1 MAKRM
6 LIDASHPEETR
17 VVVQSGNRLEDFD
30 YETSSRKQLKGNIYL
45 AKITRV
51 EPSLQAAF
59 VDYGGNRHGFL
70 PFSEIHPDYYRI
82 PIADR
87 EALLAEEAALKSE
100 PADEIQDYGDNEL
113 PAIEAPEDA
122 GAADRS
128 EASSEQDDDNGAE
141 TTDGAEDDAQA
152 AEAAAGNDGSEAE
165 EQAEDGEEVAAAAE
179 APRDPEQVETEERVD
194 TVGGDE
200 MEEAQRRRA
209 QLLRRYKIQEVIKRR
224 QVLLVQVTKEERGN
238 KGAALTTY
246 LSLPGRYCVLMP
258 NTNKG
263 GGISRKISNASD
275 RRRLKGI
282 LSELDIPE
290 GIAVIVRTAGS
301 QRTKLEIR
309 RDYEYLLRLWD
320 SIRQS
325 TLQSTAPALIYEEAN
340 LIKRA
345 IRDLYSRDMDEVLVD
360 GEEGY
365 KAAKDFMKSL
375 TPSHAKKV
383 QQYKDI
389 NHPLF
394 QRYQVESQLDAMHS
408 NTVQLRS
415 GGYLVF
421 NQTEALVAVDVNSG
435 RATRERHIEETALKT
450 NLEAADEVGR
460 QLRLRDLA
468 GLIVIDFIDM
478 EESRRNREVERRLKE
493 ALKNDR
499 ARIQLGRISPFGLL
513 EMSRQRLRPSLF
525 ESSTET
531 CPHCRGDGRVRT
543 VESLALQVLRRL
555 EEEGIREPGGE
566 MSVTVPTQ
574 VALYLLNKKRHHV
587 VAIEERYDF
596 KVSVETDDHLATD
609 AFTIERDGVIAE
621 RRVAAPSEERRE
633 ERRDDRREGRRDDRG
648 EGRSEGRSEG
658 RGEGRREAAGDA
670 EGEDGERRRGR
681 RSRRGRRRRDDD
693 RGGEREDRPQEAR
706 GSDSRGRGG
715 RDSVTEVDEE
725 ETDVELEAEAERGV
739 DAEASEDEQKAE
751 RKRKRRGKRGG
762 RRRSRRRDDETSG
775 ETREATSESEGGD
788 AYEAE
793 TAETADGE
801 GYDGDGAG
809 DGARAESGGDEE
821 KPRGRRRSRGNRG
834 GRSRGRGQSGDAS
847 EPAEA
852 VSQASEEAQAEADTE
867 EAEEFGS
874 FTNGSHAEH
883 VAEPLPAAAAPTAT
897 TPPPD
902 ISATDPKVVIESA
915 TPGTSPSTEQA
926 AGEEVDTL
934 EPPHSDK
941 AEDDQPKRRGWWNR
955 FV

>member
-6 LIDASHPEETR
+6 LIDSSHPEETR

-59 VDYGGNRHGFL
+59 VEYGGNRHGFL

-87 EALLAEEAALKSE
+87 EALLAEEAALRSE
-100 PADEIQDYGDNEL
+100 AADEISDDSEVDP
-113 PAIEAPEDA
+113 PAIEAPERA
-122 GAADRS
+122 GAADSSDDAEDDGDSGRF
-128 EASSEQDDDNGAE
+128 EASDEDDSELEPEDAE
-141 TTDGAEDDAQA
+141 SEAEDDAEA
-152 AEAAAGNDGSEAE
+152 GPAGAAA
-165 EQAEDGEEVAAAAE
+165 
-179 APRDPEQVETEERVD
+179 DPEQLETEARVD
-194 TVGGDE
+194 IVGGDE
-200 MEEAQRRRA
+200 VEEAARRRA
-209 QLLRRYKIQEVIKRR
+209 QLMRRYKIQEVIKRR

-282 LSELDIPE
+282 LAELDIPE

-345 IRDLYSRDMDEVLVD
+345 VRDLYSRDMEEVLVD

-365 KAAKDFMKSL
+365 KAAKEFMKSL

-383 QQYKDI
+383 QQYKDT
-389 NHPLF
+389 NVPLF

-408 NTVQLRS
+408 TTVQLRS
-415 GGYLVF
+415 GGYVVL
-421 NQTEALVAVDVNSG
+421 NQTEALVAIDVNSG

-450 NLEAADEVGR
+450 NLEAAEEIGR

-493 ALKNDR
+493 ALRNDR

-525 ESSTET
+525 ESSTEL
-531 CPHCRGDGRVRT
+531 CPHCSGDGRVRT
-543 VESLALQVLRRL
+543 VESLTLQVLRRL
-555 EEEGIREPGGE
+555 EEEGIRDAGGE
-566 MSVTVPTQ
+566 MTVTVPTP
-574 VALYLLNKKRHHV
+574 VALYMLNRKRDHV
-587 VAIEERYDF
+587 VAIEQRYDF
-596 KVSVETDDHLATD
+596 RIAVETDDHLATD
-609 AFTIERDGVIAE
+609 AFTMARDGTIIE
-621 RRVAAPSEERRE
+621 RRVAPSEARRDDKRDDKRDEKRE
-633 ERRDDRREGRRDDRG
+633 EKRDDRREAD
-648 EGRSEGRSEG
+648 S
-658 RGEGRREAAGDA
+658 
-670 EGEDGERRRGR
+670 EDGERKRGR
-681 RSRRGRRRRDDD
+681 RSRRSRRRRDD
-693 RGGEREDRPQEAR
+693 ERDSPAEEQPRSHEPYVQEAR
-706 GSDSRGRGG
+706 E
-715 RDSVTEVDEE
+715 SVEEDEE
-725 ETDVELEAEAERGV
+725 DVEAGTESVEEVEAT
-739 DAEASEDEQKAE
+739 SEEQKSE
-751 RKRKRRGKRGG
+751 RDRKRKRRGKRGG
-762 RRRSRRRDDETSG
+762 RRRSRRRDEETAG
-775 ETREATSESEGGD
+775 EPREAAGD
-788 AYEAE
+788 SQVADGEDEDGFDDEAAPDAAREDQAETE
-793 TAETADGE
+793 TAEAEATAEGE
-801 GYDGDGAG
+801 V
-809 DGARAESGGDEE
+809 
-821 KPRGRRRSRGNRG
+821 KPKQAARRRSRGG
-834 GRSRGRGQSGDAS
+834 RGRGRDRGAKGTESTQPEAPFADTADEAPG
-847 EPAEA
+847 AEA
-852 VSQASEEAQAEADTE
+852 AGTAEVAEAE
-867 EAEEFGS
+867 PEAEVE
-874 FTNGSHAEH
+874 A
-883 VAEPLPAAAAPTAT
+883 VVPDAPQAAPAAR
-897 TPPPD
+897 PPLPD

-915 TPGTSPSTEQA
+915 TPGAQTTSEQD
-926 AGEEVDTL
+926 VSTL
-934 EPPHSDK
+934 EPPRRKQDK
-941 AEDDQPKRRGWWNR
+941 DDDQPKRRGWWNR

>member
-6 LIDASHPEETR
+6 LIDASHPEEIR
-17 VVVQSGNRLEDFD
+17 VVAQSGNRLEDFD

-87 EALLAEEAALKSE
+87 EALLAEEAALRSE
-100 PADEIQDYGDNEL
+100 PADEISDDHE
-113 PAIEAPEDA
+113 IEAPAESA
-122 GAADRS
+122 PQAV
-128 EASSEQDDDNGAE
+128 EAL
-141 TTDGAEDDAQA
+141 DGAESGASDNAGDAEAPLEAEGAA
-152 AEAAAGNDGSEAE
+152 AEAAG
-165 EQAEDGEEVAAAAE
+165 AE
-179 APRDPEQVETEERVD
+179 AADGGEGASAPAAETEEVEAEAKID
-194 TVGGDE
+194 TVGGDDIE
-200 MEEAQRRRA
+200 DAARRRA

-224 QVLLVQVTKEERGN
+224 QVILIQVTKEERGN

-275 RRRLKGI
+275 RRRLKSV
-282 LSELDIPE
+282 LSELEIPE

-301 QRTKLEIR
+301 QRTKVEIR

-320 SIRQS
+320 TIRQS

-365 KAAKDFMKSL
+365 KAAKEFMKSL

-383 QQYKDI
+383 QQYKDP
-389 NHPLF
+389 NVPLF

-435 RATRERHIEETALKT
+435 RSTRERHIEETALKT
-450 NLEAADEVGR
+450 NLEAAEEVGR

-478 EESRRNREVERRLKE
+478 EDSRRNREVERRLKD
-493 ALKNDR
+493 ALRHDR

-513 EMSRQRLRPSLF
+513 EMSRQRMRPSLF
-525 ESSTET
+525 ESSTEL
-531 CPHCRGDGRVRT
+531 CPHCGGDGRMRT

-555 EEEGIREPGGE
+555 EEEGIRDAGGE
-566 MSVTVPTQ
+566 MTVTVPTP
-574 VALYLLNKKRHHV
+574 VALYLLNKKRDHL
-587 VAIEERYDF
+587 VAIEQRYDF
-596 KVSVETDDHLATD
+596 KVSVETDDHLSTD
-609 AFTIERDGVIAE
+609 GFTIERDGVLSE
-621 RRVAAPSEERRE
+621 RRPVAPEDRRD
-633 ERRDDRREGRRDDRG
+633 ERRDERRDQRRDRD
-648 EGRSEGRSEG
+648 
-658 RGEGRREAAGDA
+658 REA
-670 EGEDGERRRGR
+670 ESEDGERKRGR
-681 RSRRGRRRRDDD
+681 RRRSRRRRDDD
-693 RGGEREDRPQEAR
+693 GDSETQEAR
-706 GSDSRGRGG
+706 DNVS
-715 RDSVTEVDEE
+715 EE
-725 ETDVELEAEAERGV
+725 QEEAAEAEAETTV
-739 DAEASEDEQKAE
+739 EASNEEQDAERQ

-762 RRRSRRRDDETSG
+762 RRRSRRREEEGS
-775 ETREATSESEGGD
+775 EEASPEAQASEG
-788 AYEAE
+788 EAAVE
-793 TAETADGE
+793 GAAE
-801 GYDGDGAG
+801 AG
-809 DGARAESGGDEE
+809 DQDSGDEHEAGEPAAEAASEDEAAE
-821 KPRGRRRSRGNRG
+821 KPKQPRRRGTRTRGTRG
-834 GRSRGRGQSGDAS
+834 GRGRGRDSRSDEASAEASASDTNAS
-847 EPAEA
+847 E
-852 VSQASEEAQAEADTE
+852 TE
-867 EAEEFGS
+867 EAPMVEATAVE
-874 FTNGSHAEH
+874 APVDEALAVEAP
-883 VAEPLPAAAAPTAT
+883 VAETPAPAAARS
-897 TPPPD
+897 D
-902 ISATDPKVVIESA
+902 ISATDPKVVIEPA
-915 TPGTSPSTEQA
+915 SPSSQDA
-926 AGEEVDTL
+926 AEEELTTL
-934 EPPHSDK
+934 EPPRGSA

-955 FV
+955 FM